1 MQALKNNIVVM
12 RFHKGELKNQQTMQ
26 VMNLRVGIQGVL
38 EPEEELQQNKKQIQ
52 PMVCVLTLQ
61 KGSPLQLVYSSEQF
75 WSVCTKDLFTICAV
89 TSTEEHRKFL
99 LHGQQEFIFFLS
111 FYWVKRRFFFP

>member
-1 MQALKNNIVVM
+1 M
-12 RFHKGELKNQQTMQ
+12 
-26 VMNLRVGIQGVL
+26 L

-61 KGSPLQLVYSSEQF
+61 KGSPLQLVSSSEQF
-75 WSVCTKDLFTICAV
+75 WSVCTKDLFTVCAV

-99 LHGQQEFIFFLS
+99 LHGQQEFIFSFFLLG
-111 FYWVKRRFFFP
+111 KKKIFFLKKKKKSYSI